1 MHMYHRLYKGPEYL
15 RFAHRAETPR
25 VGGGRQPR
33 DRENERSRPG
43 AGTGRQSGSPSIKKK
58 TTKKHKKEK
67 HAQNTSHALFFCRFF
82 SVFLERPIGLPHDD
96 LLDLR
101 RKQVTGGLGNGRGRS
116 LRNASRMLVYRHFPS
131 DSSVATTVDYMR
143 LHDLV

>member
-25 VGGGRQPR
+25 VGGGRQSR

-58 TTKKHKKEK
+58 NDKKNTKKESTHKILRT
-67 HAQNTSHALFFCRFF
+67 HFFLQIFLVFF
-82 SVFLERPIGLPHDD
+82 WS
-96 LLDLR
+96 
-101 RKQVTGGLGNGRGRS
+101 GRS
-116 LRNASRMLVYRHFPS
+116 GFP
-131 DSSVATTVDYMR
+131 TTTCSTCVGNR
-143 LHDLV
+143 